1 MNCCDKNT
9 LRLKSAKQYEFAAD
23 FRKNQCIPPGG
34 AEPRSYQR
42 CSVFCC
48 FLRYCETEYVTP
60 HTVMDASSS
69 RSISWENSHV
79 FFVRSSSGIP
89 MPEELMEP

>member
-1 MNCCDKNT
+1 MRGRG
-9 LRLKSAKQYEFAAD
+9 L
-23 FRKNQCIPPGG
+23 
-34 AEPRSYQR
+34 
-42 CSVFCC
+42 
-48 FLRYCETEYVTP
+48 FLRYGETGYVTP